1 MIKVVLVGGGY
12 EVRPSRQPGLQGDL
26 LVGALGVFQWH
37 LEVDLVMFPS
47 RQVRRECGQGP
58 ENALPVGCRE
68 AGAEA
73 QTLIQSP
80 SLVVLGSALGCA
92 SLVSSA

>member
-1 MIKVVLVGGGY
+1 
-12 EVRPSRQPGLQGDL
+12 LQGDL